1 MTKGSSNLTLSDGV
15 EGIWFP
21 GDEIVVATTAQD
33 SNQTERFVI
42 ESVNGTVVT
51 VTNVSQ
57 YKHIGR
63 NSPNQIDWYLR
74 SFNIWKIKRVQYRIC
89 FYVSSTKLYEILCL
103 LLAFN
108 ETLYNGETYEM
119 RAEVAVLS
127 HNIRII
133 GKEYDNIDEEAF
145 GARVIVSFQTD
156 FSDGSVRITKGSGDI

>member
-1 MTKGSSNLTLSDGV
+1 MYGILDLHGRPRAIHWTTLASAMTKDSSNLTLSDDV

-63 NSPNQIDWYLR
+63 NSPNQID
-74 SFNIWKIKRVQYRIC
+74 
-89 FYVSSTKLYEILCL
+89 
-103 LLAFN
+103 
-108 ETLYNGETYEM
+108 
-119 RAEVAVLS
+119 
-127 HNIRII
+127 
-133 GKEYDNIDEEAF
+133 
-145 GARVIVSFQTD
+145 
-156 FSDGSVRITKGSGDI
+156 